1 MQEIIHLR
9 KHLIIVSVIA
19 VVLSAGLAYLA
30 LNTDLVPFPSSVERE
45 SIDGFLKILF
55 GIASVFFA
63 IIITV
68 FGYSLIFF
76 RQRPGETAEGRP
88 IRGYSPLERA
98 WTLIPLAIVLVLAA
112 YGGLLLNTIIK
123 AGPAGSE
130 LEIEVTAARFSWQFY
145 YPAYNVSSYE
155 LHVPVDQRLHIVLQ
169 SKDVV
174 HSFWVQE
181 WGPKQDAVPGI
192 TTEVRYTPN
201 KTGDFLVQCSQLC
214 GYGHTYM
221 IAPVFVTSAEDFQK
235 WVQQQKTSPTP
246 TSSPMPSPGTTP
258 TAPGAAST
266 IDLSA
271 QSIAFDKASI
281 TVKAGSQVTINFN
294 NKDSGVPHNFALY
307 TDSSAK
313 QNIFRGDI
321 VTGPGT
327 AVYKFTAPSTPGTY
341 FFRCDVHPT
350 QMTGQFIVQ

>member
-1 MQEIIHLR
+1 MR
-9 KHLIIVSVIA
+9 KHLIIVSVVA
-19 VVLSAGLAYLA
+19 AALSAGLAYLA

-45 SIDGFLKILF
+45 SIDGFLNILF

-63 IIITV
+63 VIITIFV
-68 FGYSLIFF
+68 YSLVFF
-76 RQRPGETAEGRP
+76 RQRPGETVEGKP

-98 WTLIPLAIVLVLAA
+98 WTLIPLAIVLVLAV
-112 YGGLLLNTIIK
+112 YGGLVLNNMIK
-123 AGPAGSE
+123 AGPAGTE
-130 LEIEVTAARFSWQFY
+130 LEIKVTAARFSWQFD
-145 YPAYNVSSYE
+145 YPAYNISSFE
-155 LHVPVDQRLHIVLQ
+155 LHVPVNQRLHIVLQ

-201 KTGDFLVQCSQLC
+201 QTGEFLVQCSQLC

-221 IAPVFVTSAEDFQK
+221 TAPVFVTSSEDFQK
-235 WVQQQKTSPTP
+235 WVQQQKASPTP
-246 TSSPMPSPGTTP
+246 TSSPTPSPSATTP
-258 TAPGAAST
+258 PGAASN
-266 IDLSA
+266 IDLTA
-271 QSIAFDKASI
+271 QNIAFDKTTI

-321 VTGPGT
+321 VTGAGT